1 MSKHLDMWFEG
12 WRRGDAEMVLGAV
25 TDDFVYDDPIDGRM
39 AKGEFGAYLAE
50 LLSSDD
56 ESSSETAN
64 EGFEAISDVVVQEKD
79 GEETAWGWWKAPP
92 QEGAG
97 LVKARPDGVYLEKV
111 AYYTLPEPF

>member
-92 QEGAG
+92 QRGS
-97 LVKARPDGVYLEKV
+97 DW
-111 AYYTLPEPF
+111 